1 MKRKKERGKSSGREE
16 RERRER
22 EESLK
27 KKFLSVAHEL
37 LSFSIYGRSKRATVT
52 RQ

>member
-16 RERRER
+16 REREKRDR
-22 EESLK
+22 RK
-27 KKFLSVAHEL
+27 FFLSVAHEL
-37 LSFSIYGRSKRATVT
+37 LSFSTYGVASAPVT